1 MKDLKWKAILIVVL
15 VLLALWQ
22 LHYSWVY
29 FKLTPERIASIPKD
43 VYRKIH
49 SRALHLGLDLKGGM
63 HIVLQVERGKL
74 SDEEFRGA
82 VDRAL
87 EIIRNRVDQFG
98 VSEPIIQRQ
107 GEDKILVQLPGVVD
121 RERAREIIGK
131 TALLEFK
138 LVAEADEL
146 NKTLQCI
153 EENFKK
159 EKGDTFYFLSYF
171 VPIGPDLYVRDDFY
185 KDVDSL
191 LKLEPATACIPAGY
205 QFLWGKKIY
214 HEGIAYRPVYLVKE
228 EPLLTGDAVLDAV
241 PGVGTRDNPMGVRVD
256 LTMTR
261 EARGKW
267 AVITGAN
274 IGRRIAI
281 VLDGVVYSAPVVR
294 ERIPSGRSQITL
306 GNATMEDA
314 KTLAVVLKAGALPA
328 PLKIVEERS
337 VGPSLGAD
345 SIRAGIRALLLG
357 TILVFVFMVVYY
369 TKAGVLADLAL
380 ILNLI
385 FLLAILSAFRATL
398 TLPGLA
404 GIILTVGMAV
414 DANVLIFER
423 LREELKAGKTIRTA
437 ISTAYSKAFTTIF
450 DANLTT
456 FIAAIILYWFGT
468 GPIKG
473 FAVTLSIGLIASFF
487 TALFVTRVIFDAWAA
502 KGLKSVPMLGFI
514 HNPNINFI
522 GNRRKAF
529 IFSIALIIISI
540 GSLIAHKGPEYGI
553 DFTGGYLMEV
563 LFKES
568 VKADELRGILIK
580 AGFEGATIQG
590 YKGINGFLI
599 KVKGE
604 EAGVGEKLKETLH
617 NAFKDIEITREEFV
631 GPAVSK
637 GLQVRAMWVVML
649 GMIGILIY
657 VAIRFTF
664 RFAVGAVVALLHD
677 VIITIGALSIAGK
690 EFTIPII
697 AALLTIVGYSV
708 NDSIVVSDRIREN
721 MKLLRKEDFETVVNR
736 SINETLSRTI
746 ITSLTTLFVVLALF
760 FLGGRIIHD
769 FAYALLVG
777 IVIGTYSSIFVVA
790 PLVVEWERKS
800 PTRRRR

>member
-1 MKDLKWKAILIVVL
+1 MKNLRWKTILIVVL

-22 LHYSWVY
+22 LRYSWVY
-29 FKLTPERIASIPKD
+29 FNLTPEKIASIPKD

-49 SRALHLGLDLKGGM
+49 SRALHLGLDLRGGM
-63 HIVLQVERGKL
+63 HIVLQVEKGKL
-74 SDEEFRGA
+74 SDEEFKGA
-82 VDRAL
+82 VERAL

-98 VSEPIIQRQ
+98 VAEPVIQRQ

-138 LVAEADEL
+138 LVAEADEI

-153 EENFKK
+153 EEKFKE

-171 VPIGPDLYVRDDFY
+171 LPIGPDFCVRDEFY
-185 KDVDSL
+185 MDVDSL
-191 LKLEPATACIPAGY
+191 LRLEAATVCIPAGY
-205 QFLWGKKIY
+205 EFLWGKKIY
-214 HEGIAYRPVYLVKE
+214 HEGIPYRPIYLVKK
-228 EPLLTGDAVLDAV
+228 EPLLTGDAVLDAI
-241 PGVGTRDNPMGVRVD
+241 PGIGTRDNPMGVRVD

-345 SIRAGIRALLLG
+345 SIRAGIRALIVG
-357 TILVFVFMVVYY
+357 AVFVFIFMVVYY
-369 TKAGVLADLAL
+369 TKAGLLADFAL

-404 GIILTVGMAV
+404 GIILIVGMAV

-423 LREELKAGKTIRTA
+423 LREEIKAGKTIRTA
-437 ISTAYSKAFTTIF
+437 ISTAYNKAFTTIF

-456 FIAAIILYWFGT
+456 FIAAMILYWFGT

-473 FAVTLSIGLIASFF
+473 FAVTLTIGLIASFF
-487 TALFVTRVIFDAWAA
+487 TALFITRVIFDLWTTR
-502 KGLKSVPMLGFI
+502 GLKSVPMLRFI

-522 GNRRKAF
+522 GNRKKAF
-529 IFSIALIIISI
+529 TLSIIFIILSLSSLIIN
-540 GSLIAHKGPEYGI
+540 KGPKYGI
-553 DFTGGYLMEV
+553 DFTGGYLVEV
-563 LFKES
+563 IFKEP
-568 VKADELRGILIK
+568 VRTEELRDVLIK

-590 YKGINGFLI
+590 YKEINGFLI

-604 EAGVGEKLKETLH
+604 EVGIGERLKNTLN
-617 NAFKDIEITREEFV
+617 NAFHSMKIEREEFV

-637 GLQVRAMWVVML
+637 GLQLRAMWVVFL

-677 VIITIGALSIAGK
+677 VIITIGVLSITGK

-721 MKLLRKEDFETVVNR
+721 MRLLRKEDFETIVNR

-746 ITSLTTLFVVLALF
+746 ITSLTTLFVILALF
-760 FLGGRIIHD
+760 FLGGRIIHN
-769 FAYALLVG
+769 FAYALLIGV
-777 IVIGTYSSIFVVA
+777 IIGTYSSIFVVA
-790 PLVVEWERKS
+790 PLVVEWEKRL